1 MDDNHRTEK
10 KIELKTLQGLFKL
23 QEFMVLYVTSSF
35 EFIIIFENLKKE
47 KSINF
52 K

>member
-10 KIELKTLQGLFKL
+10 VELKTLQGLFKL